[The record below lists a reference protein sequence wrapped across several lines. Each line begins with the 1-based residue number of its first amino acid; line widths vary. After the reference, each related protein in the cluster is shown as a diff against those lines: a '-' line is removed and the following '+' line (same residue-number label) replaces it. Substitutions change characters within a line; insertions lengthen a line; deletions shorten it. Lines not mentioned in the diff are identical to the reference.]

1 MTNKKLGENPYQ
13 FILVAGART
22 NQLLKGAEPRVGG
35 KKRKPTFVALEEA
48 REGKL
53 NVEIEV
59 PRGLDDERDAADAN
73 LTEI

>member
-1 MTNKKLGENPYQ
+1 MSEKKKLDENPYQ

-22 NQLLKGAEPRVGG
+22 NQLLKGARARVDTR
-35 KKRKPTFVALEEA
+35 KRKPTFVALDEA

-53 NVEIEV
+53 NVDVEE
-59 PRGLDDERDAADAN
+59 PRGLEEMEQQELD